1 MALDAGKAFTFAW
14 RNARK
19 VPDPLLRGLFDAIA
33 DATWLLHGGGVRQLE
48 RNLARVRPGLAP
60 RELRRLSRAG
70 MRSYMRYYR
79 EVFTL
84 PAWTP
89 QQVTARVR
97 VVGLDHLAVHLD
109 GDRSPVLAL
118 SHQGNWDLAGA
129 YATAHIAPVLTVAE
143 RLKPDELFEEFLA
156 FRTSLGLEILALG
169 DGDVF
174 RDLVRGAS
182 RPGRIMPLLADR
194 DLTHRGVEVDLFG
207 HRARVAAGPAAL
219 AVSTGAPLVPAGIF
233 YERLHGARRRAAGSP
248 WGLVIR
254 FFPRVDV
261 PTDVPR
267 SQRVAVATQGWVD
280 TLSTAL
286 REHPED
292 WHMLQKVF
300 VEDLDPERY
309 AQTRAAAGEQG
320 ASTTT
325 PDRATD
331 QPTSDTARDAERTA

>member
-33 DATWLLHGGGVRQLE
+33 DVTWLLHGGGVRQLE
-48 RNLARVRPGLAP
+48 RNLARVRPGLSP
-60 RELRRLSRAG
+60 RALRRLSRAG

-79 EVFTL
+79 EAFTL

-89 QQVTARVR
+89 EQVEARVR
-97 VVGLDHLAVHLD
+97 LVGYENLAEHLD

-129 YATAHIAPVLTVAE
+129 YATPHIAPVLTVAE

-156 FRTSLGLEILALG
+156 FRTGLGLEILALG

-182 RPGRIMPLLADR
+182 RPGKILPLLADR

-207 HRARVAAGPAAL
+207 ERARVAAGPAAL
-219 AVSTGAPLVPAGIF
+219 AVSTGAPLVPAGIH
-233 YERLHGARRRAAGSP
+233 YERLRGERRRAAGSP

-254 FFPRVDV
+254 FFPRVEIA
-261 PTDVPR
+261 TDLPR
-267 SQRVAVATQGWVD
+267 AQRVAAATQSWVD
-280 TLSTAL
+280 ALSVAI
-286 REHPED
+286 REHPQD

-300 VEDLDPERY
+300 VDDLDPERY
-309 AQTRAAAGEQG
+309 ARTRAAAGEP
-320 ASTTT
+320 A
-325 PDRATD
+325 P
-331 QPTSDTARDAERTA
+331 DAERAA